1 MELVFFFLV
10 DIKWI
15 WRVIEGEGELGR
27 RED

>member
-15 WRVIEGEGELGR
+15 WRVIEDEGELGM